1 MSGTLNKEQIEFLW
15 EDVQGL
21 LPLLEPLAGDTVILT
36 GCNGFIGSY
45 FMDLFARH
53 NMISNRKIRVVG
65 VDNLTVNGTGRL
77 HHLQND
83 FTKPH
88 NRIGIEHRDLADLN
102 NNAYLPK
109 THWVIHAASIASPA
123 LYKTL
128 PLATIDVNVNG
139 TWNVLRR
146 TELMDFRG
154 MLHFSSS
161 EIYGTA
167 NIIPTPETEWGS
179 VATLGSR
186 ACYDES
192 KRLSETLCWIYAQD
206 DGVPVKIVRPFNI
219 YGPGMNLN
227 DGRVIPSL
235 IKSIANGRDFEVH
248 GDGTATRSYCYISDA
263 VAQFLSVLVNGVPG
277 EAYNVGNDEMECS
290 LNDLVRIAH
299 ETFDGRPN
307 VRYVPAVDQLRDAPT
322 RRQPDLTK
330 VLQIAPKPKVMM
342 KQGLERSLIFHGN
355 G

>member
-1 MSGTLNKEQIEFLW
+1 MLNKEQIHFLW
-15 EDVQGL
+15 EDVQEL
-21 LPLLEPLAGDTVILT
+21 LPLLEPLAGDTVLLT

-53 NMISNRKIRVVG
+53 NMISNKKIRVMG
-65 VDNLTVNGTGRL
+65 VDNLQVGEMSRL
-77 HHLQND
+77 AHLSND

-88 NRIGIEHRDLADLN
+88 NQIGVDRSDLTTANRLPRAD
-102 NNAYLPK
+102 
-109 THWVIHAASIASPA
+109 WVIHAASIASP
-123 LYKTL
+123 LFYKRY
-128 PLATIDVNVNG
+128 PLSTIDVNVNG
-139 TWNVLRR
+139 TWNILRAAVG
-146 TELMDFRG
+146 DIIGSARG
-154 MLHFSSS
+154 VLHFSTS
-161 EIYGTA
+161 EIYGTPTV
-167 NIIPTPETEWGS
+167 IPTPESEWGS
-179 VATLGSR
+179 VATLGNR
-186 ACYDES
+186 GCYDES

-206 DGVPVKIVRPFNI
+206 EGVAVKIVRPFNV
-219 YGPGMNLN
+219 YGPGMLLN

-235 IKSIANGRDFEVH
+235 IKSVIRGTDFEVH

-307 VRYVPAVDQLRDAPT
+307 VKYVPAVEQLKDAPT

-342 KQGLERSLIFHGN
+342 KRGLERSLIFHG
-355 G
+355 